1 MLNHIIIITIASSA
15 NFDVLCV
22 NQIHHSNLKTW
33 KPHTIQTKFAFRM
46 LSWIIHNLYNI
57 AKNENTVCIQ
67 LTFVH
72 WLFSIFTTQAVIT
85 DSARRVKAWQ
95 DISIYSFQSLPI
107 NLGTLE
113 SEATVKILSLV
124 LACGVFSVVMVIAVA
139 VHLLYFEEKG
149 GTVRAVLRRKS
160 RIANIDHSF
169 VWRQESQKITLPS
182 EILQGQLRRLFQNE
196 LFRSKHG
203 WTEKL
208 FNSFAYWTI
217 KQFSV

>member
-1 MLNHIIIITIASSA
+1 M
-15 NFDVLCV
+15 
-22 NQIHHSNLKTW
+22 HSVDL
-33 KPHTIQTKFAFRM
+33 R
-46 LSWIIHNLYNI
+46 SY
-57 AKNENTVCIQ
+57 
-67 LTFVH
+67 H
-72 WLFSIFTTQAVIT
+72 WLISVFTTQVVIT

-95 DISIYSFQSLPI
+95 DICIYSFQSLPI

-139 VHLLYFEEKG
+139 VHLLCFEEKG
-149 GTVRAVLRRKS
+149 ATVRAVLRRKS

-208 FNSFAYWTI
+208 FNSFAYWSI
-217 KQFSV
+217 K